1 MAERKR
7 GIEIVNAQ
15 NFILN
20 AAFKENSKE
29 YQTRPVRAAK
39 YKREM
44 ETGFMVYFANTPC
57 KEGAI
62 LHEGMKFFDTE
73 AEAWDYIK
81 ADHKQYA
88 RENGVLV
95 EFEVEYDPP
104 RAVLHRKESDIDKK
118 IGFINCF
125 EGKHAF
131 ISNETEQFDF
141 FILSSDYGES
151 EAWIIQDMDG
161 SIRVWYNDLEDE
173 TFFGKE
179 TDIVYE
185 KVGNDEYIRVAV

>member
-1 MAERKR
+1 MD
-7 GIEIVNAQ
+7 GS

-20 AAFKENSKE
+20 AAFKENAKE
-29 YQTRPVRAAK
+29 YQTKPVRAAK
-39 YKREM
+39 YQPGM
-44 ETGFMVYFANTPC
+44 ESGFMIYFANKPC
-57 KEGAI
+57 HGEDTM

-73 AEAWDYIK
+73 AGAWDYIR
-81 ADHKQYA
+81 ANDKQYA

-118 IGFINCF
+118 IGFINCC
-125 EGKHAF
+125 EGDHAF
-131 ISNETEQFDF
+131 ISDETEQYDF

-151 EAWIIQDMDG
+151 EAWIIQDLDG
-161 SIRVWYNDLEDE
+161 NIRVWYNDLEDE

-179 TDIVYE
+179 SDIVYE
-185 KVGNDEYIRVAV
+185 KVGCDGYIRVVV

>member
-1 MAERKR
+1 MDSKTFNLNDVFKR
-7 GIEIVNAQ
+7 NA
-15 NFILN
+15 
-20 AAFKENSKE
+20 KE
-29 YQTRPVRAAK
+29 YQTRPVMAAR
-39 YKREM
+39 YQPGIES
-44 ETGFMVYFANTPC
+44 GFMVYYANKPC
-57 KEGAI
+57 HGET

-81 ADHKQYA
+81 ADNKQYA
-88 RENGVLV
+88 KENGELM

-118 IGFINCF
+118 IGFINGH
-125 EGKHAF
+125 EGDYAF
-131 ISNETEQFDF
+131 ISNETEDYDF

-161 SIRVWYNDLEDE
+161 SVRVWYNDLEDE

-179 TDIVYE
+179 ADIVYE
-185 KVGNDEYIRVAV
+185 KVGCDEYIRVTV

>member
-1 MAERKR
+1 MEQ
-7 GIEIVNAQ
+7 ISTQ

-20 AAFKENSKE
+20 AAFNENSKE

-39 YKREM
+39 YQPGM
-44 ETGFMVYFANTPC
+44 QSGFMVYYANKPC
-57 KEGAI
+57 HEKGTT

-73 AEAWDYIK
+73 ADAWDYIK
-81 ADHKQYA
+81 EDNKQYA

-118 IGFINCF
+118 IGFLNCF
-125 EGKHAF
+125 EGNYAF
-131 ISNETEQFDF
+131 ISDESEQYDF
-141 FILSSDYGES
+141 FILSNDYGES

-161 SIRVWYNDLEDE
+161 SVRVWYNDLEDE
-173 TFFGKE
+173 TFFGNE

-185 KVGNDEYIRVAV
+185 KVGCDEYIKVAV